1 MAALLERIRVQKAE
15 KVMALLQ
22 DAIRSQIRMD
32 GEHKQRKS
40 PHSSPKRSHEQ
51 AVDGVDDWIRR
62 APPTYNGQAISSY
75 PKTREFWSSADFTKM
90 STRQLQAVADLL
102 GVDLDG
108 KKVAL
113 MARLQDWVNE
123 PAILAHRRRIEK
135 ENRTREKVEASGGVF
150 GFGNNFSG
158 QLGLG
163 HRDACAV
170 PTEIMGLKGRKV
182 TRVFTGF
189 DADYAFALASTGEV
203 YSWGGNGVGPTAF
216 TPKQAKPDVN
226 VIPLQHPPPPPLP
239 SHRDT
244 TFLYPSVVRHL
255 RVEGV
260 EMFACARVQGHVAA
274 ITTTGRCYTWGKNDY
289 GELGA
294 GHATNTNENPQPRP
308 VEALAQA
315 MVVAVGVGNSHTVAV
330 TNAGKV
336 YSWGAAWGGQLGLG
350 VTKREGVFAERKL
363 QMCFPSPTLLEIPVR
378 VAHVSC
384 GAAHSGLIAATGQL
398 FMFGCGDGG
407 RLGMGSNAD
416 MLSPTLVRALDNERV
431 LQVCCSNWH
440 TLCIAAPRQVASHG
454 AGNATS
460 ASGWAYAF
468 GSGLNGQLGLGKQK
482 QALLPTKIPELIKRK
497 MKCIDVKASSYHS
510 CALAEDGSVFTW
522 GRNSSGCLGR
532 FTSETDS
539 YEPDVVAKVKAWG
552 YGPVTSV
559 ACGCRFTL
567 LVAAP
572 WKGISKPAFT
582 HMTDLNSRQKL
593 AEGAP
598 TEYVID
604 A

>member
-15 KVMALLQ
+15 KVLALLQ

-51 AVDGVDDWIRR
+51 A
-62 APPTYNGQAISSY
+62 GQAISSY

-123 PAILAHRRRIEK
+123 PAILAHRWRIEK
-135 ENRTREKVEASGGVF
+135 ENRKREKVE
-150 GFGNNFSG
+150 
-158 QLGLG
+158 
-163 HRDACAV
+163 
-170 PTEIMGLKGRKV
+170 
-182 TRVFTGF
+182 
-189 DADYAFALASTGEV
+189 DYAFALASTGEV

-216 TPKQAKPDVN
+216 TPKHAKPDVN

-468 GSGLNGQLGLGKQK
+468 GSGLNGQ
-482 QALLPTKIPELIKRK
+482 IPELIKRK

-552 YGPVTSV
+552 YGPVTSGTHIDVVHDEIDRGVV